1 MADASDNIPGPSR
14 AKKRRWEDKN
24 PLTEAAIVKIIED
37 ELFDDLDS
45 DFEFVSEDEYVPNDD
60 TSETSNAESLDEQ
73 ENIVLIPTMQQA
85 TPGSENVIWQD
96 DSTSIKVFPFTKT
109 ECLLQPVPGSDPI
122 HYFRHILTDNYLDE
136 IIAQTNRYAVEIFL
150 RSETKENSRI
160 TAWKDVSNEEM
171 VTFLGLLLHM
181 GNIRLNRI
189 QDYWKTDPLFN
200 LRAFANNMSR
210 NRFLLILRALH
221 FAQNPDNDEV
231 TPPDR
236 LYKIRNI
243 MNLFNSRMSEIF
255 YPSREMSLDESMVLW
270 RGRLTF
276 RQYIKNKRHKYGIK
290 LYMLTTFEGII
301 VKFMVY
307 TGMLDDCG
315 GKGHTEKVVMN
326 LLGGMMD
333 VGHSLYMDNY
343 YNSYELAKQLAARKT
358 HCTGTLRSNR
368 KSFPKEVGSKKLKRG
383 ETIAKYANGI
393 MIGKWKDKR
402 DVVYISNEYKNDMVQ
417 IQNKR
422 REIKSKPLPIINY
435 NKYMS
440 GVDRQDQLLA
450 YYPCER
456 KTIRWPSKIFV
467 HILQLIM
474 INAYHL
480 YNKYSG
486 TRLSL
491 YDFRLSVIGS
501 LLKQP
506 PKPDSGFTIF
516 EHTLDVREESKKGKV
531 MRKQCKSCY
540 SKGKRKDTIY
550 VCTTCDGSPGY
561 CLDCAKITHV

>member
-24 PLTEAAIVKIIED
+24 PLTEAAIAKIIED

-60 TSETSNAESLDEQ
+60 TSETSNAESLDEE

-85 TPGSENVIWQD
+85 TPGS
-96 DSTSIKVFPFTKT
+96 KVFSFTKT
-109 ECLLQPVPGSDPI
+109 ECLLQPVPGGEPI

-243 MNLFNSRMSEIF
+243 MNLFNSRM
-255 YPSREMSLDESMVLW
+255 
-270 RGRLTF
+270 G
-276 RQYIKNKRHKYGIK
+276 
-290 LYMLTTFEGII
+290 
-301 VKFMVY
+301 
-307 TGMLDDCG
+307 G

-435 NKYMS
+435 NKYMT

-531 MRKQCKSCY
+531 I
-540 SKGKRKDTIY
+540 TIL
-550 VCTTCDGSPGY
+550 VRQ
-561 CLDCAKITHV
+561 